1 MDKDKIAKR
10 LLAIIFDESENEGIS
25 VYDVEEIT
33 QEMISKMKETRMIL
47 YEEKA
52 KMGAKREKT
61 EKVQSDVRERK
72 DERTENGDDSDNG
85 QPNGSADRIQDVWK
99 KENQSVIGESNKG
112 GWRERVMQHFLR
124 VH

>member
-1 MDKDKIAKR
+1 MKR
-10 LLAIIFDESENEGIS
+10 
-25 VYDVEEIT
+25 
-33 QEMISKMKETRMIL
+33 
-47 YEEKA
+47 
-52 KMGAKREKT
+52 KREKT

>member
-52 KMGAKREKT
+52 
-61 EKVQSDVRERK
+61 
-72 DERTENGDDSDNG
+72 
-85 QPNGSADRIQDVWK
+85 
-99 KENQSVIGESNKG
+99 
-112 GWRERVMQHFLR
+112 
-124 VH
+124 

>member
-10 LLAIIFDESENEGIS
+10 LLAIIFDESGNEGIS

-52 KMGAKREKT
+52 EMEAKREKA
-61 EKVQSDVRERK
+61 EKVQCDVRERK
-72 DERTENGDDSDNG
+72 GERTENGADSDNG
-85 QPNGSADRIQDVWK
+85 QPDGSADRIPDVRE
-99 KENQSVIGESNKG
+99 KENQSVICESNKG
-112 GWRERVMQHFLR
+112 GWRERVLQHFLR